1 MKPTGPADGTPA
13 TLAAR
18 KTARLRVGA
27 LSDLKQI
34 KKELQARALRE
45 AEAALQRARDAKLR
59 AAQTNLFQN
68 AVGKVQPLVQP
79 RRANLRRA
87 SPPPIPMQ
95 HLLDEEAA
103 VRESMSDEMDITSL
117 LDTDA
122 DLSYRRAGVGPDVP
136 QKLRRGVWSIQRQVD
151 LHGLR
156 SDEAREVLGGFIR
169 ECYRLGIRCVRVVHG
184 KGLGSVGKAPVLKDK
199 ARRWLVQRS
208 EVLAFVQAPPMQGGK
223 GALLVLLQP
232 HTLG

>member
-1 MKPTGPADGTPA
+1 MTTANLSKP
-13 TLAAR
+13 
-18 KTARLRVGA
+18 KTVRLRVGA
-27 LSDLKQI
+27 LSELKHI
-34 KKELQARALRE
+34 KKELQAQAQRD
-45 AEAALQRARDAKLR
+45 AEATLQRAREAKLR

-79 RRANLRRA
+79 KRANLRRA
-87 SPPPIPMQ
+87 SPPPRPLQ
-95 HLLDEEAA
+95 HVLDEEAA
-103 VRESMSDEMDITSL
+103 MLESMSDEMDITSL

-122 DLSYRRAGVGPDVP
+122 DLSYRRSGVGPDVP

-156 SDEAREVLGGFIR
+156 SDEAREALGGFVR
-169 ECYRLGIRCVRVVHG
+169 ESHRQGIRCIRVVHG
-184 KGLGSVGKAPVLKDK
+184 KGLGSIGKAPVLKDK
-199 ARRWLVQRS
+199 VRRWLVQRS